1 MSKSLSLCLITS
13 VGDLEKSKALIEQM
27 KPYVNEVCLT
37 ITDPEENTDYTLPG
51 VKVSFFKWIDDF
63 AAARNYNF
71 SQATGDWILW
81 LDADDTL
88 RNPQNLKN
96 LIASAEEKK
105 VSHIFVNYEYA
116 FDENGNCIDSHLKAN
131 LLKNDGHFEWK
142 GAIHEDPIMIRNAKV
157 SQTEDVVRVHHTDEA
172 RVQNSSERNLRIL
185 LRETEKNPDEPRNW
199 FYLGRTYVAL
209 GESQKAIEVL
219 EKYLTI
225 SGWDDERYEATLLIG
240 QCLFMAGQVDEA
252 IEVYNDAI
260 LEKETYPD
268 AYVQKGMAYLK
279 KEEWEKAFYN
289 LKTALTQKTPEGS
302 TYYNPMRYSRDVYVG
317 MAVALM
323 NMGKLDE
330 AKVTIFK
337 AAKVDSKNQQVIST
351 YNLINHLWKKNDLAR
366 KYFEIARYL
375 KSPDKVQKLL
385 AAVPSELSDNPLIL
399 GLHNTF
405 YPPVDWPNKSIAI
418 YCGATVE
425 AWTPDSLENGIGG
438 SETAVIEL
446 SKRLVQ
452 MGWNVTVFNE
462 CDAPPEGKVYD
473 GVLYKNYWQFNP
485 KDTFDVLWVWRL
497 PEMFDYDIEAR
508 LKILDLHDTMTP
520 ADLPQE
526 RWDKIDKIFVKT
538 KYHRSLFPSIP
549 DDKFVIVGNG
559 IDLKRF
565 DIKGVKREPHRFAYT
580 STPNRG
586 LDLLLEFIWPK
597 IREKIPDAEL
607 HVYYGWN
614 TFYKIEKNNPERM
627 AWMKKV
633 QELMEQPGVINHGRV
648 GQKDLAEDLLKTSYW
663 LYPTYFPEIDCIT
676 AKEMQAAGVVP
687 ITSGYAALAET
698 QQSGIAIPGDV
709 YDPEWQE
716 QYTNVVLSTVADKTD
731 YDPQSIAKQFDW
743 GKIALTWNNELYEAQ
758 DNAATDGAE
767 ADSSGTES
775 AEALSD

>member
-13 VGDLEKSKALIEQM
+13 VGDLEKSKSLIESM
-27 KPYVNEVCLT
+27 KPFVDEVCLT
-37 ITDPEENTDYTLPG
+37 ITKNPGDSTEYTTPND
-51 VKVSFFKWIDDF
+51 VKISYFDWIDDF
-63 AAARNYNF
+63 AAARNFNF
-71 SQATGDWILW
+71 SQATSDWILW

-105 VSHIFVNYEYA
+105 VSHIFVNYEYD

-157 SQTEDVVRVHHTDEA
+157 SQTEDIVRVHNTNAERIQTSA
-172 RVQNSSERNLRIL
+172 ERNLRIL
-185 LRETEKNPDEPRNW
+185 LSESEKNPDEPRNW

-209 GESQKAIEVL
+209 GENQKAIEVL
-219 EKYLTI
+219 EKYLGI

-240 QCLFMAGQVDEA
+240 QCLFMDGQIDEA
-252 IEVYNDAI
+252 IEIYNNAV

-268 AYVQKGMAYLK
+268 AYIQKGMAYLK

-289 LKTALTQKTPEGS
+289 FKTALTQKTPEGS

-317 MAVALM
+317 MAIALM

-330 AKVTIFK
+330 AKVTIHK
-337 AAKVDSKNQQVIST
+337 AAKVDKKNSQVLST
-351 YNLINHLWKKNDLAR
+351 LSLINQLWQKNDLAR

-375 KSPDKVQKLL
+375 KEEGKVQKLL
-385 AAVPSELSDNPLIL
+385 KAVPTELSDNPLLL

-405 YPPVDWPNKSIAI
+405 FPSITWPKKSIVV

-425 AWTPDSLENGIGG
+425 AWTPDSLEGGIGG

-446 SKRLVQ
+446 TKRLAK
-452 MGWNVTVFNE
+452 MGWDVTVFNE
-462 CDAPPEGKVYD
+462 CEVPPEGKMFD
-473 GVLYKNYWQFNP
+473 GVMYKNYWQFSP
-485 KDTFDVLWVWRL
+485 QDTFDVLWVWRL
-497 PEMFDYDIEAR
+497 PEMFEYDIDAR
-508 LKILDLHDTMTP
+508 MKILDLHDTMVP
-520 ADLPQE
+520 ADLTKE
-526 RWDKIDKIFVKT
+526 RVEKIDKIFVKT
-538 KYHRSLFPSIP
+538 NYHRSLFPSVP

-559 IDLKRF
+559 IDLARF
-565 DIKGVKREPHRFAYT
+565 DIKGVERDKNRFAYT

-586 LDLLLEFIWPK
+586 LDILLEFMWPK
-597 IREKIPDAEL
+597 IKAALPDAEL

-614 TFYKIEKNNPERM
+614 TFYKLEKNNPERM

-633 QELMEQPGVINHGRV
+633 QALMEQPGVINHGRV

-676 AKEMQAAGVVP
+676 AKEMQAAGVIP
-687 ITSGYAALAET
+687 ITSGFAALAET
-698 QQSGIAIPGDV
+698 QQSGLTVPGDV
-709 YDPEWQE
+709 YDPEWQQKFVDLTLLTVE
-716 QYTNVVLSTVADKTD
+716 KGTMNDPKTVA
-731 YDPQSIAKQFDW
+731 QQFSWDLV
-743 GKIALTWNNELYEAQ
+743 ATEWNNEIYEAK
-758 DNAATDGAE
+758 DNAATDGAD
-767 ADSSGTES
+767 AP
-775 AEALSD
+775 

>member
-1 MSKSLSLCLITS
+1 MSKSLSLCLISS
-13 VGDLEKSKALIEQM
+13 VGDLDNTKRVINELYD
-27 KPYVNEVCLT
+27 YVDEVVLT
-37 ITDPEENTDYTLPG
+37 ITTDDGKMLSPAPTFTLPT
-51 VKVSFFKWIDDF
+51 KVSYFKWVDDF
-63 AAARNYNF
+63 AAARNFNF

-81 LDADDTL
+81 LDADDSL
-88 RNPQNLKN
+88 RNPENLKN

-157 SQTEDVVRVHHTDEA
+157 SQTEDIVRVHNTNPE
-172 RVQNSSERNLRIL
+172 RVEVSSERNLRIL
-185 LRETEKNPDEPRNW
+185 LSETEKNPDEPRNW

-209 GESQKAIEVL
+209 GENQKAIEVL
-219 EKYLTI
+219 EKYLGI

-240 QCLFMAGQVDEA
+240 QCLFMAEQIDEA
-252 IEVYNDAI
+252 IAVYNDAI

-268 AYVQKGMAYLK
+268 AYLQKGMAYLK

-289 LKTALTQKTPEGS
+289 FKTALTQKTPEGS
-302 TYYNPMRYSRDVYVG
+302 TYFNPMRYSRDVYVG
-317 MAVALM
+317 MAIALM

-330 AKVTIFK
+330 AKLTIYK
-337 AAKVDSKNQQVIST
+337 AFKVDSKNSQVRST
-351 YNLINHLWKKNDLAR
+351 LSLITHLWQKNDLAR

-375 KSPDKVQKLL
+375 KVDDKVQKLL
-385 AAVPSELSDNPLIL
+385 ASVPTELSDNPLIL

-405 YPPVDWPNKSIAI
+405 YAPKVWPKKSIVI

-425 AWTPDSLENGIGG
+425 AWTPDSLEQGIGG

-446 SKRLVQ
+446 SKRLAK
-452 MGWNVTVFNE
+452 MGWDVTVFNE
-462 CDAPPEGKVYD
+462 SNVPPEGKVFD
-473 GVLYKNYWQFNP
+473 GVTYKNYWQFNP

-497 PEMFDYDIEAR
+497 PELFEYDLDAR

-520 ADLPQE
+520 ADLPE
-526 RWDKIDKIFVKT
+526 SRWEKMDKIFVKT
-538 KYHRSLFPSIP
+538 NYHRSLFPSIP
-549 DDKFVIVGNG
+549 DDKFVIIGNG

-565 DIKGVKREPHRFAYT
+565 DIKGVVRDKNRFAYT

-586 LDLLLEFIWPK
+586 LDILLEFIWPK
-597 IREKIPDAEL
+597 IKEKLPDAEL

-614 TFYKIEKNNPERM
+614 TFYKLEKNNPERM

-633 QELMEQPGVINHGRV
+633 QALMEQPGVINHGRV

-676 AKEMQAAGVVP
+676 AKEMQAAGVIP

-698 QQSGIAIPGDV
+698 QQSGLAHPGDV
-709 YDPEWQE
+709 YDPEWQQAFVDLVILTTE
-716 QYTNVVLSTVADKTD
+716 HGTMNDPKEAAQQFSWDNVATK
-731 YDPQSIAKQFDW
+731 
-743 GKIALTWNNELYEAQ
+743 WNSEFYEAE

-767 ADSSGTES
+767 SS
-775 AEALSD
+775 